1 MLMHSVSICKK
12 IGVQV
17 SFKKVFIPLGLKR
30 KEKNQR
36 GKKKED
42 KRMFLRI
49 ITYKQLIIKTG

>member
-30 KEKNQR
+30 KESE
-36 GKKKED
+36 GEKKED

>member
-36 GKKKED
+36 EKKED

>member
-17 SFKKVFIPLGLKR
+17 SFKKWFIPLGLKR

-36 GKKKED
+36 EKKED

>member
-17 SFKKVFIPLGLKR
+17 SFKKLFISLGLKR

-36 GKKKED
+36 KKKKD